1 MIWVNLAQTCDTF
14 FVIPISFTA
23 PEIFRYI
30 FSLTDC
36 NYTLVILVNFPNKS
50 FATRANLGENHAAL
64 FSWFDLWEFFRNDIA
79 WWVALAWQSQCWST
93 FPTKCLFG
101 INCNSGSLWTKVMQP
116 TISWFTLL
124 WFFRKW
130 CSMIEHNM

>member
-50 FATRANLGENHAAL
+50 LRQE
-64 FSWFDLWEFFRNDIA
+64 
-79 WWVALAWQSQCWST
+79 
-93 FPTKCLFG
+93 PTWAK
-101 INCNSGSLWTKVMQP
+101 IMQP
-116 TISWFTLL
+116 YSHDLISES
-124 WFFRKW
+124 FFE
-130 CSMIEHNM
+130 MI